1 MTILRLQRE
10 PSQHGATLGSL
21 YLNNVWQCFTLED
34 AIADVKIPG
43 RTAIPAGRYPVVL
56 TPSRRFQRVL
66 PLLRDVPAFDGIRI
80 HAGNVIADT
89 AGCVLVGRD
98 RAEAAIRQSR
108 VALESL
114 LEALTRATTPI
125 EIRIENPPALEGAA

>member
-1 MTILRLQRE
+1 MPILRLQRE
-10 PSQHGATLGSL
+10 PSRHGATLGSL
-21 YLNNVWQCFTLED
+21 YLDNVWQCFTLED
-34 AIADVKIPG
+34 EIRDEKIPG

-56 TPSRRFQRVL
+56 TPSRRFHRVL
-66 PLLRDVPAFDGIRI
+66 PLLRNVPNFDGIRI

-98 RAEAAIRQSR
+98 RAESAIRQSR
-108 VALESL
+108 VALEAL
-114 LEALTRATTPI
+114 LEALTHAKTPI